1 MAVAVVLT
9 TGALCAGLA
18 VTALPAYADVTSN
31 DYTIGSPSGAVS
43 TVVATPS
50 TVAASGSTNFQVSFT
65 SPSGLAGSSDSYIT
79 VAPSEALVSVP
90 ANIDLVGGSC
100 IQSGTA
106 GAGGAGTDLST
117 GFTIELSTSCSI
129 NAGNTVQ
136 VYFTADAPSATGSF
150 YFTVA
155 TSTNGTLASS
165 NTVNVGTS
173 AGDLTAS
180 GYGFGSNAQYT
191 ISNVTVS
198 GLTANENSILL
209 VANVT
214 LGVGNIT
221 WYNAT
226 GGAGYSVTVTPPGGS
241 AFSDPVTSATVLG
254 NGVTL
259 ALGDALAEG
268 DVLNITATGTNPV
281 SSGNDAVD
289 IVVAPGNGTSVTT
302 SSITFG
308 NSVTAVTVSP
318 ASTLAGASTTYNVS
332 FKTSSAVPVSGDIFL
347 SETGGPTNFTGVTG
361 VEVVDNTQNTHF
373 VASGAV
379 LSDGSA
385 TIPVATAINAGDF
398 VSLTLA
404 NVLNPAAATISDF
417 KVSTSDDVLPTA
429 AAAYTIG
436 ASASP
441 GVSVNVSPTSLSA
454 LATYTISNVR
464 ATNGLTGGSSTI
476 AIVARAGRSS
486 PTPPRSTRS
495 RTPRPPWARARPT
508 PS

>member
-1 MAVAVVLT
+1 M
-9 TGALCAGLA
+9 
-18 VTALPAYADVTSN
+18 
-31 DYTIGSPSGAVS
+31 
-43 TVVATPS
+43 
-50 TVAASGSTNFQVSFT
+50 
-65 SPSGLAGSSDSYIT
+65 
-79 VAPSEALVSVP
+79 
-90 ANIDLVGGSC
+90 
-100 IQSGTA
+100 
-106 GAGGAGTDLST
+106 
-117 GFTIELSTSCSI
+117 
-129 NAGNTVQ
+129 
-136 VYFTADAPSATGSF
+136 YFTADAPAATGSF

-173 AGDLTAS
+173 AGNLTAS

-209 VANVT
+209 DANVT
-214 LGVGNIT
+214 LGIGNIT
-221 WYNAT
+221 WYNGT

-347 SETGGPTNFTGVTG
+347 SETAWADQLHRRLRRRGRRQHSEHALRGERGGAERRFGHHPRGQRPSTP
-361 VEVVDNTQNTHF
+361 
-373 VASGAV
+373 
-379 LSDGSA
+379 A
-385 TIPVATAINAGDF
+385 TT
-398 VSLTLA
+398 
-404 NVLNPAAATISDF
+404 
-417 KVSTSDDVLPTA
+417 
-429 AAAYTIG
+429 
-436 ASASP
+436 SASP
-441 GVSVNVSPTSLSA
+441 WPMSPT
-454 LATYTISNVR
+454 R
-464 ATNGLTGGSSTI
+464 
-476 AIVARAGRSS
+476 
-486 PTPPRSTRS
+486 
-495 RTPRPPWARARPT
+495 PRPR
-508 PS
+508 